1 MSEQAREA
9 PKTEYGV
16 FSTAAEFRAAVDRLL
31 EQEGRELRVFDP
43 DLVSLQLNDPARV
56 ERIERFQRA
65 SRTRRLLIVVHD
77 QDPLVKRTPRMMAL
91 FSRYVHAIQ
100 IHRTHEEI
108 RSIQDSFLARFGP
121 LRAPASGGV
130 LPRRCGH
137 PRRDRGA
144 VDALALPGN
153 LVGVLSRGQR
163 RCHRPLIYTH

>member
-108 RSIQDSFLARFGP
+108 RSIQDSFL
-121 LRAPASGGV
+121 V
-130 LPRRCGH
+130 LDSAHYVRR
-137 PRRDRGA
+137 PVAAFFRGA
-144 VDALALPGN
+144 AGIHDETEALSMR
-153 LVGVLSRGQR
+153 SRFQE
-163 RCHRPLIYTH
+163 I